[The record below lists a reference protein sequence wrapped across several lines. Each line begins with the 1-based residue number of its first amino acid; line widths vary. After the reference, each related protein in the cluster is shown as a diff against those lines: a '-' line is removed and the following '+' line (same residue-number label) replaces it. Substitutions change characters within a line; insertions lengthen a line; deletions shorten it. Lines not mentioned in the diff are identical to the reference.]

1 MNSID
6 TVLKHGRNQPF
17 YNLLLDDQTNRYC
30 SQENLRLDES
40 PTDIGHP
47 EVACLFPEGLKGR
60 RRLASDS
67 SDGKKTEWVLAY
79 EASPELANR
88 YPYEGWAPDA

>member
-60 RRLASDS
+60 RRLASGSCDEKS
-67 SDGKKTEWVLAY
+67 TEWVMAY
-79 EASPELANR
+79 EPSPELASR
-88 YPYEGWAPDA
+88 YPDEGWLSDT